1 MKGNTLAYVVMAMW
15 PIIAIYLYQSRR
27 VQVATLYTIIWGFM
41 FLPVR
46 TVVDLPL
53 LPPLGKNSIPVI
65 AAMIGCWFI
74 AKQPI
79 RYFSDGGLV
88 RVLIAIIVIAPF
100 ITVVL
105 NSEPVIIGATFLPGL
120 TNHDAFSIII
130 NQLLFVTPFFMGKQF
145 FKTHQDHLL
154 MFKILVIVGVLY
166 SILMLFEIR
175 MSPQLHTWI
184 YGYFPHSS
192 FGQQIRDG
200 GFRPVVFMG
209 HGLLVSFFTFVVL
222 FSAII
227 LWNNR
232 IKTRTI
238 PPSVASCCL
247 FVVLVLCKSVAS
259 LLYGLFA
266 FTILKVV
273 KPKAQYKVA
282 IILVCLA
289 MFYPAMSIMN
299 VFPHQA
305 ISNIATSYDKERAQ
319 SLIFRFDN
327 EQRLLNHGR
336 ERFFFGWG
344 GWGRNRVYSEET
356 GRDISV
362 TDGGWIITFGQFGL
376 FGFIAV
382 YGLLGFVV
390 FQAAKASRFV
400 VVENE
405 QKLLSAHAVLVGII
419 MVNQL
424 PNNALAPWLWLLV
437 GVLFGRTETIISHRK
452 THLEERRKSLK

>member
-1 MKGNTLAYVVMAMW
+1 
-15 PIIAIYLYQSRR
+15 
-27 VQVATLYTIIWGFM
+27 
-41 FLPVR
+41 
-46 TVVDLPL
+46 
-53 LPPLGKNSIPVI
+53 
-65 AAMIGCWFI
+65 
-74 AKQPI
+74 
-79 RYFSDGGLV
+79 
-88 RVLIAIIVIAPF
+88 
-100 ITVVL
+100 
-105 NSEPVIIGATFLPGL
+105 
-120 TNHDAFSIII
+120 
-130 NQLLFVTPFFMGKQF
+130 
-145 FKTHQDHLL
+145 
-154 MFKILVIVGVLY
+154 
-166 SILMLFEIR
+166 
-175 MSPQLHTWI
+175 
-184 YGYFPHSS
+184 
-192 FGQQIRDG
+192 
-200 GFRPVVFMG
+200 
-209 HGLLVSFFTFVVL
+209 
-222 FSAII
+222 
-227 LWNNR
+227 
-232 IKTRTI
+232 
-238 PPSVASCCL
+238 
-247 FVVLVLCKSVAS
+247 
-259 LLYGLFA
+259 
-266 FTILKVV
+266 
-273 KPKAQYKVA
+273 
-282 IILVCLA
+282 
-289 MFYPAMSIMN
+289 MN